1 MLVPMIMIGLAGGA
15 CHKDAPQTISATEVP
30 KTLQTAFRGATGSV
44 GAEADAAAQALQN
57 DQQGQ
62 ALESLERLS
71 SEPGLTDAQRE
82 AATQSALAVR
92 MKIREAA
99 AAGDKAAQKF
109 LEQQAASK

>member
-1 MLVPMIMIGLAGGA
+1 MLVPILLVGLAGGA
-15 CHKDAPQTISATEVP
+15 CHKDVPQAISAAEVP
-30 KTLQTAFRGATGSV
+30 KTLQSAFKGATGPVST
-44 GAEADAAAQALQN
+44 EAGLVVQALQN

-71 SEPGLTDAQRE
+71 SQPGLTDEQRE